1 MLTPPLEAGTKSW
14 GFQRGRA
21 SPLVKGGVKSPPAK
35 WLRLIWIF
43 DWGSRI
49 GKPVAKM
56 MHGTTIL
63 AIRHG
68 GKVVVVGDGQVSLGQ
83 TVMKHSARKVRK
95 LHHDRVIAGF
105 AGATADAFTLFEKF
119 EAKLEQFNG
128 NLKRSAVEL
137 AKDWRTDRVLRRLE
151 ALLIV
156 ADVNDLLV
164 ISGAG
169 DVIEPDDSVIAIGS
183 GGNYA
188 LAAARVLVKHTQLDA
203 RVIAEEA
210 MRVAAGICVYTNEQ
224 LTFEELS

>member
-1 MLTPPLEAGTKSW
+1 M
-14 GFQRGRA
+14 
-21 SPLVKGGVKSPPAK
+21 
-35 WLRLIWIF
+35 I
-43 DWGSRI
+43 
-49 GKPVAKM
+49 
-56 MHGTTIL
+56 HGTTIL
-63 AIRHG
+63 ALRHG

-83 TVMKHSARKVRK
+83 TVMKRSARKVRK

-119 EAKLEQFNG
+119 EAKLDQFSG
-128 NLKRSAVEL
+128 NLKRAAVEL

-156 ADVNDLLV
+156 ADTNDLLV

-169 DVIEPDDSVIAIGS
+169 DVVEPDDGVIAIGS

-188 LAAARVLVKHTQLDA
+188 LAAARVLMKHTDLNA

-210 MRVAAGICVYTNEQ
+210 MRTAAAICVFTNDQ
-224 LTFEELS
+224 LTFEELP